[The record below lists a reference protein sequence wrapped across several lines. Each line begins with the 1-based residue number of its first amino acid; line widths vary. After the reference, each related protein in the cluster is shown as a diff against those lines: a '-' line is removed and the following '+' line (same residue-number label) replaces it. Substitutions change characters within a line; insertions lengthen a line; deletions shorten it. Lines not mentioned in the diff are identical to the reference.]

1 MDLTWPPIYF
11 YCVTGLYIDF
21 SDYKSLP
28 LPGLFYVIIPQPL
41 LFSLWNGL
49 SLISN
54 LLTMSYSKREKV
66 SFQQLID
73 EKVVRTFNGIEI
85 D

>member
-11 YCVTGLYIDF
+11 YCVTGFYIDF
-21 SDYKSLP
+21 SDYKSPP

-41 LFSLWNGL
+41 LFSLWKNL